1 MTCDRTSNFFV
12 STTTTATTTD
22 LDTTIA
28 VAPSTAAASTMAPK
42 KKTAR
47 AAPTIRRS
55 ARLASREPS
64 LEAPSVVSLEPEEA
78 GLLSPS
84 LLTPFVR
91 DPLQGMNIGQAAN
104 DVLPQPARSAA
115 TAWSVEGFT
124 SLIRATRELWK
135 FDALTRRQAI
145 DLATTTT
152 VRMIEAEE
160 ALEASLAREAARER
174 REPPSIKRDFGL
186 KQITAAYE
194 AKQRLLIEQAPE
206 VRPLQSM
213 LLVCT
218 ADTTLEKPQTVRS
231 APSPAPSPPANVAT
245 PSSRVSAEQSLATP
259 VQQETA
265 APPPPSAFSRLLRN
279 VGGYFSS
286 PFPRKRAAEEEEP
299 ERSQK
304 RVRVEETQQEELAQ
318 DEQTTL
324 APATPTPSQ
333 PRGEEISRCSGTATK
348 RAAENDDA
356 DDNDTA
362 ETTDAAGTSRAS
374 KRARVDEPEAE
385 TPRPT
390 FQQPHSRPSAKYS
403 AKSQRLATSLSTIT
417 EYTEPSQN
425 SIIQDSTPSKP
436 SRTMNSRGL
445 QAPQNT
451 PAMTPRR
458 AYPASSLRSSTLSNA
473 SSLPQST
480 PTQGFAMRR
489 SIQVRAAKM
498 AQQQNQSIEKPYSW
512 ERLGGTPRPKEPNAD
527 ARLAKV
533 QKIRDLE
540 KELQRLKEDEDI
552 KDIEAH
558 SIHRRKRV
566 KIDDLA
572 VIPHNRPGDSSST
585 FRVPDYDSDEEIE
598 VEDSMDLSGNMFEGV
613 NQTQGAQNEQV
624 QTQTPLPATAPY
636 TTPHQQPTTSLN
648 QHSASP
654 TIAQVTEQQPQQATE
669 PQAPKSTEQAPLF
682 AFPSVSSAQQHQ
694 ATEPQAPLPQEQA
707 PLFIFPSV
715 RKKPRDY
722 EEPSEEYKAAA
733 GRDFTKGY
741 NEWLAAF

>member
-1 MTCDRTSNFFV
+1 
-12 STTTTATTTD
+12 
-22 LDTTIA
+22 
-28 VAPSTAAASTMAPK
+28 
-42 KKTAR
+42 
-47 AAPTIRRS
+47 
-55 ARLASREPS
+55 
-64 LEAPSVVSLEPEEA
+64 
-78 GLLSPS
+78 
-84 LLTPFVR
+84 
-91 DPLQGMNIGQAAN
+91 
-104 DVLPQPARSAA
+104 
-115 TAWSVEGFT
+115 
-124 SLIRATRELWK
+124 
-135 FDALTRRQAI
+135 
-145 DLATTTT
+145 
-152 VRMIEAEE
+152 
-160 ALEASLAREAARER
+160 
-174 REPPSIKRDFGL
+174 
-186 KQITAAYE
+186 
-194 AKQRLLIEQAPE
+194 
-206 VRPLQSM
+206 
-213 LLVCT
+213 
-218 ADTTLEKPQTVRS
+218 
-231 APSPAPSPPANVAT
+231 
-245 PSSRVSAEQSLATP
+245 
-259 VQQETA
+259 
-265 APPPPSAFSRLLRN
+265 
-279 VGGYFSS
+279 
-286 PFPRKRAAEEEEP
+286 
-299 ERSQK
+299 
-304 RVRVEETQQEELAQ
+304 
-318 DEQTTL
+318 
-324 APATPTPSQ
+324 
-333 PRGEEISRCSGTATK
+333 
-348 RAAENDDA
+348 
-356 DDNDTA
+356 
-362 ETTDAAGTSRAS
+362 
-374 KRARVDEPEAE
+374 
-385 TPRPT
+385 
-390 FQQPHSRPSAKYS
+390 
-403 AKSQRLATSLSTIT
+403 
-417 EYTEPSQN
+417 
-425 SIIQDSTPSKP
+425 
-436 SRTMNSRGL
+436 
-445 QAPQNT
+445 
-451 PAMTPRR
+451 
-458 AYPASSLRSSTLSNA
+458 
-473 SSLPQST
+473 
-480 PTQGFAMRR
+480 MRR